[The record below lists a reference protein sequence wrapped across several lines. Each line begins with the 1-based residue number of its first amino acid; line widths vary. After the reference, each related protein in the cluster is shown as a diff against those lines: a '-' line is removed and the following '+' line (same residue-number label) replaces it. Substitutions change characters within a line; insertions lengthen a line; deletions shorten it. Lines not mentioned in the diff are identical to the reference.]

1 VIDFL
6 VIAGLVVGL
15 IYFIYMRRQEKR
27 DEKFEKRKW

>member
-1 VIDFL
+1 VIEFL
-6 VIAGLVVGL
+6 VISGLVVGL

>member
-1 VIDFL
+1 MIDFL
-6 VIAGLVVGL
+6 VISGLVVGL

>member
-6 VIAGLVVGL
+6 VMAGLVIAL
-15 IYFIYMRRQEKR
+15 IYFIYVRRQEKR

>member
-6 VIAGLVVGL
+6 VIAGLVIGL
-15 IYFIYMRRQEKR
+15 IYFIYIRRQEKR

>member
-6 VIAGLVVGL
+6 VIAGLVIGL
-15 IYFIYMRRQEKR
+15 IYFIYIRRQEKG

>member
-1 VIDFL
+1 MIDFL

>member
-6 VIAGLVVGL
+6 VISGLVVGL

>member
-6 VIAGLVVGL
+6 VIAGLVIGL
-15 IYFIYMRRQEKR
+15 IYFIYLRRQEKR

>member
-1 VIDFL
+1 MIEFL
-6 VIAGLVVGL
+6 VISGLVVGL

>member
-6 VIAGLVVGL
+6 VIAGLVIGL
-15 IYFIYMRRQEKR
+15 IYFIYVRRQEKH